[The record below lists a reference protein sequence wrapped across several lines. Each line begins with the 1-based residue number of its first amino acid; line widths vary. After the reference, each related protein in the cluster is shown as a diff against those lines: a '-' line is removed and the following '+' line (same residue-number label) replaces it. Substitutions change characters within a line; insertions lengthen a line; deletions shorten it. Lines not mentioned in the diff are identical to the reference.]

1 MIELPLS
8 SWSVNYH
15 CGNFTTLWPTWHS
28 YNVRLDESKM
38 FYITDG
44 EIIIRVKGEEFI
56 CREGDMVLIPS
67 GTTHDFYLSEKL
79 SAKKYWFHFSLNCES
94 TSVFERFRLPI
105 RLSVSDGEIEK
116 LFEKAT
122 ATVKNECDAL
132 LQISAITQLVSY
144 YINAAGKRVRGIE
157 GDEIDRV
164 LRYIGDNI
172 SRDFSLTSLSE
183 MVHLSPNYF
192 VRKFRER
199 MGISPMKYIS
209 LARLERAKSLL
220 SGTDMRIGEIM
231 ERIGIYDA
239 AYFSR
244 SFKALTG
251 YSPRT
256 FRDMARVK
264 QD

>member
-1 MIELPLS
+1 MAQLPLS

-15 CGNFTTLWPTWHS
+15 CGNYTTLWPTWRAH
-28 YNVRLDESKM
+28 NVRLDESKL
-38 FYITDG
+38 FYIDEG
-44 EIIIRVKGEEFI
+44 EIIIRVKGEELL

-67 GTTHDFYLSEKL
+67 GTTHDFYLSKKL
-79 SAKKYWFHFSLNCES
+79 SAKKYWFHFSLNCENI
-94 TSVFERFRLPI
+94 SVFDRFKLPLRLA
-105 RLSVSDGEIEK
+105 VSESGIK
-116 LFEKAT
+116 ALFMEAT
-122 ATVKNECDAL
+122 APVKNECDAL
-132 LQISAITQLVSY
+132 MQISAISKLVSY
-144 YINAAGKRVRGIE
+144 YINACGERIKSVE
-157 GDEIDRV
+157 GDEIDKV

-172 SRDFSLTSLSE
+172 SHDFSLSSLSE

-199 MGISPMKYIS
+199 MGISPMKYIA

-231 ERIGIYDA
+231 ERVGIYDA

-244 SFKALTG
+244 SFKTITG

-256 FRDMARVK
+256 FRDMARINKV
-264 QD
+264 